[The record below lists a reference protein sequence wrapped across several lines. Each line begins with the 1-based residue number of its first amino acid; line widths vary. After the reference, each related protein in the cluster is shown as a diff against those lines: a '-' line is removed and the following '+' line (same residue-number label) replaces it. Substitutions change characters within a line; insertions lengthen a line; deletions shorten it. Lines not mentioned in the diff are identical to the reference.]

1 MKYVTV
7 NVDKGVEPVACFSPR
22 DWYAE
27 QMAELQA
34 DEEALEEQEQ
44 FENKYNFRFEEPD
57 KDYVCC
63 CCI

>member
-1 MKYVTV
+1 M
-7 NVDKGVEPVACFSPR
+7 ACFSLR

-63 CCI
+63 CCIWVDEC